1 MRPPDTKASLLCCE
15 LVACQEF
22 PPPHSSLLGMALCSV
37 GASLGG
43 WLGLRVLTSWSLV
56 PTRAESMPGPLWAE
70 TRVNVTRPLQ
80 ASGCLGCSS
89 LRLRHT

>member
-43 WLGLRVLTSWSLV
+43 LVRAQGTDLLV
-56 PTRAESMPGPLWAE
+56 PGPHKGGIHAWSP
-70 TRVNVTRPLQ
+70 V
-80 ASGCLGCSS
+80 G
-89 LRLRHT
+89 